1 MADIVTGTV
10 SGQVDMSNVLKEIS
24 DSRREQE
31 VIGAQIRHET
41 AIDNGR
47 AVDAVKTAAWNN
59 SDRTGAEADRVVAQS
74 TAYFIAQ
81 QQNDFSAAAA
91 LAALKSSTDAGVN
104 ATLAAISLAAER
116 STAAAALEAAKTA
129 STLAIG
135 HAVIG
140 QQIIADGQMTRALI
154 NDRQVESLNRELI
167 ERNALL
173 VAERDRCGYW
183 QGQFG
188 NSQFSQL
195 SNQVNALNSQMTETR
210 QGMVNFGTMAGVG
223 QSSTSNNVR

>member
-1 MADIVTGTV
+1 MAAITTGTV
-10 SGQVDMSNVLKEIS
+10 TGEVDMTSLLKDHSDIRQEIA
-24 DSRREQE
+24 DE
-31 VIGAQIRHET
+31 
-41 AIDNGR
+41 GR
-47 AVDAVKTAAWNN
+47 TTVDAIKTAAWHN
-59 SDRTGAEADRVVAQS
+59 SDRTGTEADRVVGQS

-81 QQNDFSAAAA
+81 QQNDFAAAA
-91 LAALKSSTDAGVN
+91 TLAALKSSTDAGVN
-104 ATLAAISLAAER
+104 ATLAAIQLAAER

-129 STLAIG
+129 STLALG

-154 NDRQVESLNRELI
+154 NDRQVETLNRELI

-173 VAERDRCGYW
+173 VAERDRGQYW

-188 NSQFSQL
+188 TSQFSQL
-195 SNQVNALNSQMTETR
+195 ASQVNSLNSQLTETR